1 MVSRPIVTAPLIGWI
16 MGNAGAGLVI
26 GVVLELL
33 FIGDLPVG
41 KYVPV
46 HETGLSILST
56 AMALTAL
63 GSFGAGSAVGAG
75 GPGVGGEGVVAVGG
89 AAASAGLYGL
99 NLDVLPL
106 IPVVL
111 LVALPAS
118 YLYQRAD
125 HFVRVLNRR
134 FFLSAEAALLGGRPV
149 NLVLENLKGL
159 LTFFVVNAVVLFF
172 TVAPLMYAS
181 KVLSEVLPGA
191 LPEVP
196 PGAFYIA
203 FAGCVAIGVAAA
215 FNVVFTKRSAYIF
228 PASAVIAA
236 LAFFVAC

>member
-1 MVSRPIVTAPLIGWI
+1 MVSRPIVTAPLIGWV
-16 MGNAGAGLVI
+16 MGNAGAGLVM
-26 GVVLELL
+26 GVTLELL

-63 GSFGAGSAVGAG
+63 GSLGGGSAGW
-75 GPGVGGEGVVAVGG
+75 GEGG
-89 AAASAGLYGL
+89 AASTAGLYGL
-99 NLDVLPL
+99 NLDMLPL

-111 LVALPAS
+111 IVALPAS

-125 HFVRVLNRR
+125 HFVRVVNRR

-149 NLVLENLKGL
+149 NLVRENLKGL

-172 TVAPLMYAS
+172 TVTPLMYAS
-181 KVLSEVLPGA
+181 KVLPEVLRGA

-196 PGAFYIA
+196 PGAYYIA

-236 LAFFVAC
+236 IAFFAVC